1 MCGALCRRLMVQ
13 MRRSK
18 RQGGATQ
25 DGRMARP
32 MLTGLETDG
41 ATT

>member
-1 MCGALCRRLMVQ
+1 

-18 RQGGATQ
+18 KQDGATQ
-25 DGRMARP
+25 DGGAARP
-32 MLTGLETDG
+32 VLTGLETDG